1 VPEVP
6 EVPEVPDAPEASH
19 EDNEPFSL
27 SQRSTS
33 DFDRPYCAIR
43 SRDLLLPVDDD
54 APCTQGV
61 EQSRQ

>member
-1 VPEVP
+1 
-6 EVPEVPDAPEASH
+6 VPDAPEASH

-54 APCTQGV
+54 APCKQGV